1 MRGRFAEG
9 LNKEEAM
16 ERIMEHSSMK
26 RNILVWTLF
35 VILISHS
42 LIIGLSKANA
52 EELQTH
58 PKAIPDIDTQEY
70 LIGSE
75 DVLDISIWKNPE
87 LSKVVT
93 VRPDGMISLPLIGDV
108 KAAGR
113 SADQLRAA
121 ITEKL
126 REYQQTVV
134 VSVIVQGV
142 NSYKVFILGEVFR
155 PGVYLLK
162 ERTSFLQA
170 IVLAGGF
177 TPVASKNK
185 IVVIRRRVDGNPGE
199 EKILIRFDDIVDVN
213 QRSDKNLTLRPGDTI
228 YVP

>member
-1 MRGRFAEG
+1 MRCRFTIWSD
-9 LNKEEAM
+9 KEEAM
-16 ERIMEHSSMK
+16 ERIMKDSSMK

-35 VILISHS
+35 LMLICPG
-42 LIIGLSKANA
+42 LIGLSKANA
-52 EELQTH
+52 EELQTR

-70 LIGSE
+70 LIGPE
-75 DVLDISIWKNPE
+75 DILEISIWKNPE

-113 SADQLRAA
+113 SADQIRAA

-155 PGVYLLK
+155 PGLYLLK
-162 ERTSFLQA
+162 ERMTLLQA

-199 EKILIRFDDIVDVN
+199 EKILIRFDDIVDAN
-213 QRSDKNLTLRPGDTI
+213 QRSDKNLTLRAGDTI